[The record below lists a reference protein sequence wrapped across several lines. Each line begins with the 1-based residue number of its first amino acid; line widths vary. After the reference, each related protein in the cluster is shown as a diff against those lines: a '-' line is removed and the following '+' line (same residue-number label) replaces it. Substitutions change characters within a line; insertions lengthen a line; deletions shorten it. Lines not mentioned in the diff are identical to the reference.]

1 MNENTPN
8 FNRLL
13 RTADNLLGAAWG
25 GVGCFTFLFFLAW
38 RVVAIIYLV
47 GTYVFGLP
55 G

>member
-13 RTADNLLGAAWG
+13 RAADSLLESAWSG
-25 GVGCFTFLFFLAW
+25 LGCFTVLFFLAW
-38 RVVAIIYLV
+38 PLIAVVYLI
-47 GTYVFGLP
+47 GRFVFGLP

>member
-13 RTADNLLGAAWG
+13 HTADSTLGAAMG
-25 GVGCFTFLFFLAW
+25 GLGCLTIAFFLAW
-38 RVVAIIYLV
+38 PIVAIIYLIGV
-47 GTYVFGLP
+47 YVFGLP

>member
-13 RTADNLLGAAWG
+13 RTADSALGGAMG
-25 GVGCFTFLFFLAW
+25 GLGCFTVVFFLAW
-38 RVVAIIYLV
+38 PIVAIIYLV
-47 GTYVFGLP
+47 GVYVFGLP